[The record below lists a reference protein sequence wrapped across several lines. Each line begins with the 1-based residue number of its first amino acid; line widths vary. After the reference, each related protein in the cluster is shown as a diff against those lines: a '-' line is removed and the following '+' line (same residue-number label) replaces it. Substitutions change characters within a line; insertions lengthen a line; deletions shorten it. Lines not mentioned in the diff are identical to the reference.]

1 MTAVSG
7 RGRPNAHALDDRTD
21 VFALPYIGDADAPEP
36 EQPPRASAKMNIAR
50 GLLVAALIPV
60 GAFYLYPRIYD
71 LTATPYRLDQAV
83 VSAGNYNPALD
94 QIVEHE
100 KVTLAAFDSLAKMK
114 TSLANVLSTD
124 AAVTAELNT
133 LTGQISGDVQ
143 ATLDQAGANVTDLV
157 ASLDTLTAH
166 INSLQPAA
174 DGATAAVAADRAT
187 LDAILVDARS
197 TAEKVH
203 SARVSAESSAND
215 LSGK

>member
-1 MTAVSG
+1 MTAISG
-7 RGRPNAHALDDRTD
+7 RNRHTLDAEAT
-21 VFALPYIGDADAPEP
+21 VPITSPEEITP
-36 EQPPRASAKMNIAR
+36 DGFVDPPRRGSTTTNVAR
-50 GLLVAALIPV
+50 VLLVLALIPV
-60 GAFYLYPRIYD
+60 GALYLYPRIYD

-100 KVTLAAFDSLAKMK
+100 KVTLAAFDALEKMKASLA
-114 TSLANVLSTD
+114 SVLSTD

-133 LTGQISGDVQ
+133 LTGQITGDVQ
-143 ATLDQAGANVTDLV
+143 KTLDLAGANVTDLV

-166 INSLQPAA
+166 ISSLQAPV
-174 DGATAAVAADRAT
+174 DGATAAVAGDRAT
-187 LDAILVDARS
+187 LDAILTDARS

-203 SARVSAESSAND
+203 RTRLSAEESAND

>member
-1 MTAVSG
+1 MTAHSG
-7 RGRPNAHALDDRTD
+7 RGRPETHALDEPTD
-21 VFALPYIGDADAPEP
+21 VFELPDVGDVEAFEP
-36 EQPPRASAKMNIAR
+36 EPPRASTKMNIAR
-50 GLLVAALIPV
+50 GLLVLALIPI
-60 GAFYLYPRIYD
+60 GALYLYPRIYD

-94 QIVEHE
+94 QIVEDE
-100 KVTLAAFDSLAKMK
+100 KVTLAAFDSLEKMK
-114 TSLANVLSTD
+114 TSLASVLSTD

-133 LTGQISGDVQ
+133 LIGQISGDVQ
-143 ATLDQAGANVTDLV
+143 ATLNQAGANVTDLV
-157 ASLDTLTAH
+157 ASLDTLTTH

-187 LDAILVDARS
+187 LDAILADARS

-203 SARVSAESSAND
+203 SARLSAEESAND

>member
-1 MTAVSG
+1 MTALSG
-7 RGRPNAHALDDRTD
+7 RGRPSSHALDDRTD
-21 VFALPYIGDADAPEP
+21 VFELPYVGDPEAFEP
-36 EQPPRASAKMNIAR
+36 EPPRASAKMNIAR
-50 GLLVAALIPV
+50 GLLVLALIPI

-100 KVTLAAFDSLAKMK
+100 KVTLAAFDSLEKMK
-114 TSLANVLSTD
+114 TSLANVLGTD

-133 LTGQISGDVQ
+133 LIGQISGDVQ
-143 ATLDQAGANVTDLV
+143 ATLNQAGANVTDLV
-157 ASLDTLTAH
+157 ASLDTLTTH

-174 DGATAAVAADRAT
+174 DGATAAVAGDRAT
-187 LDAILVDARS
+187 LDAILADARS

-203 SARVSAESSAND
+203 SARLSAEESAND

>member
-1 MTAVSG
+1 MTALSG
-7 RGRPNAHALDDRTD
+7 RGRPSSHALDDRTD
-21 VFALPYIGDADAPEP
+21 VFELPYVGDPESFEP
-36 EQPPRASAKMNIAR
+36 EPPRASAKMNVAR
-50 GLLVAALIPV
+50 GLLVLALIPI

-100 KVTLAAFDSLAKMK
+100 KVTLAAFDSLEKMK
-114 TSLANVLSTD
+114 ASLASVLSTD

-143 ATLDQAGANVTDLV
+143 ATLNQAGANVTDLV

-174 DGATAAVAADRAT
+174 DGATAAVTGNRAT
-187 LDAILVDARS
+187 LDAILADARS

-203 SARVSAESSAND
+203 SARLSAEESAND

>member
-1 MTAVSG
+1 MTALSG
-7 RGRPNAHALDDRTD
+7 RGRPSSHALDYRTD
-21 VFALPYIGDADAPEP
+21 VFELPYVGDPEASEP
-36 EQPPRASAKMNIAR
+36 DPPRASAKMKIAR
-50 GLLVAALIPV
+50 GLLVLALIPI
-60 GAFYLYPRIYD
+60 GALYLYPRIYD

-114 TSLANVLSTD
+114 ASLASVLSTD
-124 AAVTAELNT
+124 AAVAAELNT

-143 ATLDQAGANVTDLV
+143 ATLNQAGANVTDLV

-174 DGATAAVAADRAT
+174 DGATDAVAGNRAT
-187 LDAILVDARS
+187 LDAILDDARS
-197 TAEKVH
+197 TAAKVH
-203 SARVSAESSAND
+203 SARLSAEESAND